1 MWGPKEAPARDR
13 RAPSCGSDG
22 GFVIA
27 KRGRVGGQAPGQS
40 SQAARQEGLCLLWGA
55 RGSGVPGGPSGL
67 VSPCTLL
74 PSPCGD
80 SSPQLL
86 GCWGGDHRGDVVK
99 KLEVISLRA
108 QACVPD
114 SSQLILHP
122 RLPQGGSRCSCPWSH
137 HCAPA
142 PAPAE
147 CGTRVHASRPQGGPW
162 EVRRSALPPMLCAL
176 VPLPPRG
183 HAICT
188 PLGGSQSLGPH
199 LGKPAQCPAPRLRP

>member
-1 MWGPKEAPARDR
+1 MGPQGSPCSGQESPVLWERRRLCYCQTWAGGWAGSWPVLAGSQAGGPLPAVGRTRLGGPR
-13 RAPSCGSDG
+13 RAVGAGVAVHPPSFSLW
-22 GFVIA
+22 
-27 KRGRVGGQAPGQS
+27 
-40 SQAARQEGLCLLWGA
+40 RQLTPAL
-55 RGSGVPGGPSGL
+55 GVL
-67 VSPCTLL
+67 
-74 PSPCGD
+74 
-80 SSPQLL
+80 
-86 GCWGGDHRGDVVK
+86 GGDHRGDVVK

-114 SSQLILHP
+114 SPQLILHP

-137 HCAPA
+137 HCVPA